1 MTDLP
6 APTMP
11 DDRAAPGRSVAVLL
25 AAAAAGLLVGVAV
38 AGALAQSV
46 ELGQQHLALA
56 VAALGGL
63 ATAYLAVTRFW
74 AFVLVLVAVRPTLD
88 LLHQGPEAGLD
99 PAAAAGLV
107 FIGTAAA
114 WLIVQWL
121 QQTWAPA
128 SAVTKSLFALALAGF
143 ASTLTSSDPAASAQ
157 ASFKILAGALMF
169 AVLEQVLRRHPERA
183 APLLGAFFASA
194 LVPLA
199 LGVHQLLFAPPDP
212 TDNSLSRVH
221 GTFVHPNSFASF
233 LVLQLVVGVALVPAT
248 PRRWR
253 PLLVGQLV
261 VSGLLLVFTYT
272 RGAWLALMV
281 GLLYLGLRHRR
292 AVLVGLL
299 AGVVVVVAAVPS
311 AIGRLADIGDDRTYG
326 GVPANSFSWRVHYW
340 GKIAEMAPESPLT
353 GIGLETVAVRMDERL
368 QPHNVFVQ
376 TFVETGAMGL
386 ASLVALVVTLT
397 ALVRRRR
404 ALAVGDWDRT
414 LASAAVAVA
423 LTMGVLAVSEN
434 LLTSTAVYWYVAA
447 AMTFGLRPGAAHP
460 PEPLAPVA
468 SVAQPAS
475 STNGGASG

>member
-1 MTDLP
+1 MTSP
-6 APTMP
+6 PSPTLP
-11 DDRAAPGRSVAVLL
+11 DDRAAPGRSAPVLL
-25 AAAAAGLLVGVAV
+25 AAAAAGLLGGVAV
-38 AGALAQSV
+38 AAAVAQSV
-46 ELGQQHLALA
+46 ELDQQHLALA

-88 LLHQGPEAGLD
+88 LLHQGPDDGLD

-121 QQTWAPA
+121 QQTWSPP
-128 SAVTKSLFALALAGF
+128 SGVTKSMFALALAGF

-183 APLLGAFFASA
+183 ASLLGAFFASA

-212 TDNSLSRVH
+212 TDNALSRVH

-248 PRRWR
+248 PRRWQ
-253 PLLVGQLV
+253 PLLIGQLV

-272 RGAWLALMV
+272 RGAWLALV
-281 GLLYLGLRHRR
+281 GGLLYLGLRHRR
-292 AVLVGLL
+292 AVLIGLL
-299 AGVVVVVAAVPS
+299 TAVVVVVATVPS

-340 GKIAEMAPESPLT
+340 GKVAEMAPESPLT

-376 TFVETGAMGL
+376 TFVETGAIGL

-397 ALVRRRR
+397 AVVRNRR
-404 ALAVGDWDRT
+404 ALAADDWNRT

-423 LTMGVLAVSEN
+423 LTVGVLAVSEN
-434 LLTSTAVYWYVAA
+434 LLTSTAVYWYMAA
-447 AMTFGLRPGAAHP
+447 AMSFGLRPGAP
-460 PEPLAPVA
+460 RPLGPEPAV
-468 SVAQPAS
+468 QPAS